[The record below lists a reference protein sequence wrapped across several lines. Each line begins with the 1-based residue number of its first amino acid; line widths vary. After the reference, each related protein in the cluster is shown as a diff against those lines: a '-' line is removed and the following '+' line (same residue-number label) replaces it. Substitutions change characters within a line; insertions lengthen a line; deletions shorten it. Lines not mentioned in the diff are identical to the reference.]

1 MLAGLEWDSPG
12 RIGTPGSIRPSLA
25 LCTAVDASNIQQSLF
40 GFFSSRMAPISGFYA
55 IYDEQSQGVKLV
67 DDQGFEEVWIYKL
80 THADNTD
87 G

>member
-1 MLAGLEWDSPG
+1 
-12 RIGTPGSIRPSLA
+12 
-25 LCTAVDASNIQQSLF
+25 
-40 GFFSSRMAPISGFYA
+40 MAPISGFYA